1 LRKVTL
7 SEVSLFRFLL
17 RAVFAAAGLWVAAN
31 IFHLI
36 RYQDWTTLAIAAVL
50 LGVVNAIVRPIVVFF
65 TLPFTII
72 TLGLFLLVVNG
83 LMLGLVG
90 VLMDSL
96 QVGGLWNAILASIVV
111 SIISWIGSVVIG
123 GDDRRRER

>member
-1 LRKVTL
+1 M
-7 SEVSLFRFLL
+7 FRFLL

-36 RYQDWTTLAIAAVL
+36 RYEDWTTLAIAGLL
-50 LGVVNAIVRPIVVFF
+50 LGIVNAIVRPIVVFF

-83 LMLGLVG
+83 LMLGLVS
-90 VLMDSL
+90 VLMSSL

-123 GDDRRRER
+123 GEDRQRERRA